1 VSTFGELFEQAEQD
15 IRATLRSSVSDVT
28 NYYVTQGSVL
38 LASVR
43 LWAQLYEKTDA
54 DVQAKIDHA
63 DRSSLE
69 KVVGDLTESGDS
81 EALMAGQLLQ
91 AIANRPQPFV
101 SETAHCASRAFVHW
115 KSDGRSPTSRAMPGE
130 FITDQGVVTAR
141 ASVHWSLFVHAGRR
155 DERRSVRSIYD
166 HVLVLPAG

>member
-1 VSTFGELFEQAEQD
+1 VSTFIELYEQAEQD
-15 IRATLRSSVSDVT
+15 IRANLRSAVSEDT
-28 NYYVTQGSVL
+28 NYYVKQGALL

-54 DVQAKIDHA
+54 DVQAKIESP
-63 DRSSLE
+63 DRISLE

-101 SETAHCASRAFVHW
+101 FEVARCASRAFVHW
-115 KSDGRSPTSRAMPGE
+115 KSDGRSSR
-130 FITDQGVVTAR
+130 
-141 ASVHWSLFVHAGRR
+141 
-155 DERRSVRSIYD
+155 
-166 HVLVLPAG
+166 

>member
-1 VSTFGELFEQAEQD
+1 MNTFGELFEHAEQD
-15 IRATLRSSVSDVT
+15 IRANLRPSVSDVT

-54 DVQAKIDHA
+54 DVQAKIEHA

-81 EALMAGQLLQ
+81 EAVMAGQLLQ

-101 SETAHCASRAFVHW
+101 FETAHCASRAFVHW
-115 KSDGRSPTSRAMPGE
+115 KSDGRSPT
-130 FITDQGVVTAR
+130 
-141 ASVHWSLFVHAGRR
+141 
-155 DERRSVRSIYD
+155 
-166 HVLVLPAG
+166 

>member
-15 IRATLRSSVSDVT
+15 IRANLRSSVSDVT
-28 NYYVTQGSVL
+28 DYYVTQGSVL

-54 DVQAKIDHA
+54 DVQARIEHA

-69 KVVGDLTESGDS
+69 KVAGDLTESGDS

-101 SETAHCASRAFVHW
+101 FETAHCASRAFVHW
-115 KSDGRSPTSRAMPGE
+115 KSDGRSPT
-130 FITDQGVVTAR
+130 
-141 ASVHWSLFVHAGRR
+141 
-155 DERRSVRSIYD
+155 
-166 HVLVLPAG
+166 

>member
-1 VSTFGELFEQAEQD
+1 
-15 IRATLRSSVSDVT
+15 
-28 NYYVTQGSVL
+28 VL

-54 DVQAKIDHA
+54 DVQAKIEHA

-69 KVVGDLTESGDS
+69 KVAGDLTESDDS

-101 SETAHCASRAFVHW
+101 FETAHCASRAFVHW
-115 KSDGRSPTSRAMPGE
+115 KSDGRSPT
-130 FITDQGVVTAR
+130 
-141 ASVHWSLFVHAGRR
+141 
-155 DERRSVRSIYD
+155 
-166 HVLVLPAG
+166 